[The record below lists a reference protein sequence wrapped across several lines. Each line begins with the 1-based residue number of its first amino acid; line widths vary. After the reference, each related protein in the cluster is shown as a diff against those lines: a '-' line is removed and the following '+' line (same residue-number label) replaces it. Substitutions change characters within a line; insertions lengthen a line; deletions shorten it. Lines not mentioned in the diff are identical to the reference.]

1 MPTPLDILRQRNAA
15 SGKPAQVTPGQ
26 KGGLAAIVGTVAAGL
41 LYVTIP
47 KDEGLRY
54 VGYLDLVN
62 IPTKCMGD
70 TKNVVVGK
78 RYTEAECRES
88 LDKALVAHAAPVMA
102 CTPGLRRDGLDN
114 QRAAAVSLAYN
125 IGSAAYC
132 RSTAARLFNAGNIR
146 GACDAFLRWN
156 NAGGRVIK
164 GLTLRRQR
172 ERELCLRGVA

>member
-1 MPTPLDILRQRNAA
+1 MGALDTLRARNSAA
-15 SGKPAQVTPGQ
+15 GGQAKVSPGQ
-26 KGGLAAIVGTVAAGL
+26 KGGLAAIVGAAAATL

-54 VGYLDLVN
+54 VGYLDIVG
-62 IPTKCMGD
+62 IPTKCTGD
-70 TKNVVVGK
+70 TSGVVVGK
-78 RYTEAECRES
+78 RYTAAECRES
-88 LDKALVAHAAPVMA
+88 LDKALIAHAKPVMA
-102 CTPGLRRDGLDN
+102 CTPGLRPDGLDN

-125 IGSAAYC
+125 IGTTAYC
-132 RSTAARLFNAGNIR
+132 RSTAARKFNAGDIR

-172 ERELCLRGVA
+172 ERALCLTGAK